1 VPKKLSLIKLAAFF
15 AASVICAP
23 VWAQSAPVADPS
35 YDRDVFFFAGR
46 FQNLDFGHSFVPFN
60 APYNSD
66 SVFGGGYQQ
75 FFSNWN
81 GFKLGAEVGLAAR
94 FSNQVSAELW
104 GGVVGRYDGWALGP
118 VRISPALTF
127 GLSAVSGYVTTE
139 ADQVPIIG
147 KGVPILFYLGPELNF
162 SLADHP
168 NIEAFIRIQHRSG
181 GYGTIAKIDAANA
194 DTLGLRWK
202 F

>member
-1 VPKKLSLIKLAAFF
+1 MPALS
-15 AASVICAP
+15 
-23 VWAQSAPVADPS
+23 S
-35 YDRDVFFFAGR
+35 YDRDIFFFAGR
-46 FQNLDFGHSFVPFN
+46 FQNLDFGHSFDPFT

-66 SVFGGGYQQ
+66 SIVGGGYQQ

-81 GFKLGAEVGLAAR
+81 GLKFGAEIGLAAR
-94 FSNQVSAELW
+94 FSTVTSAELW
-104 GGVVGRYDGWALGP
+104 GGIVGRYDGWSLGP

-139 ADQVPIIG
+139 AQQVPRLG
-147 KGVPILFYLGPELNF
+147 KDVPVLFYLGPELNF
-162 SLADHP
+162 SLVDHP
-168 NIEAFIRIQHRSG
+168 NVEAFIRIQHRSG

-194 DTLGLRWK
+194 DAIGLRWK